1 VGRDSEATL
10 VDKWGVR
17 PSSDEPHRDD
27 RPQESSRET
36 PGAGDRFQFATATA
50 TVRRRIPLSSV
61 PVVRLEADLPPP
73 ARRVAEGSSADLF
86 HFQAFA
92 GTAIPVEV
100 RLRRDPAPS
109 ADQVNDLVAWLR
121 AHRVHP
127 SGTPRP
133 LPAPPPIPAPPAAL
147 APAALA
153 PFVHAEPA
161 RRGAIWP
168 LFAVSVGLAA
178 AMIAAFV
185 L

>member
-1 VGRDSEATL
+1 M
-10 VDKWGVR
+10 DKWGVQ
-17 PSSDEPHRDD
+17 PASDDPHPDD

-36 PGAGDRFQFATATA
+36 PGAHDRFQFATATA
-50 TVRRRIPLSSV
+50 TVRRRIPLSSA
-61 PVVRLEADLPPP
+61 PVVRMEADLPPP

-86 HFQAFA
+86 GAFA

-109 ADQVNDLVAWLR
+109 PDQVSDVVSWLR
-121 AHRVHP
+121 THRVRA

-133 LPAPPPIPAPPAAL
+133 MPAPPPVPAPPVAL
-147 APAALA
+147 APLLA
-153 PFVHAEPA
+153 TEPP
-161 RRGAIWP
+161 RRGAVWP